1 VWFSLGE
8 NHEKAFCSGVHHCE
22 AAPTVS
28 GIDPV
33 FLSYDKAAAE
43 LSSSPVVIA
52 RERRS
57 HEDRKPMVNYLE
69 LPVGEK
75 SPEVINAV
83 IEIPAE
89 GINKYEYDKTL
100 HVFRLDRNLY
110 SPVHY
115 PGDYGFIPSTLSEDG
130 DPLDVLVLV
139 DAPSFPGCVMQVRPI
154 GLLEMLDQGVPDEK
168 VLAVG
173 KNNPRYADVWNYS
186 EIYPHMLKEMTHFFA
201 IYKDLEGK
209 RVEVKGWH
217 DAAYARTKVVEAAN
231 RFKDNK
237 TAPELGGNR

>member
-1 VWFSLGE
+1 MCLCCGPGPSSSACTSPSFL
-8 NHEKAFCSGVHHCE
+8 CS
-22 AAPTVS
+22 PTSV
-28 GIDPV
+28 PHPL
-33 FLSYDKAAAE
+33 LSYDKAAAE
-43 LSSSPVVIA
+43 PHGQLSRTA
-52 RERRS
+52 
-57 HEDRKPMVNYLE
+57 
-69 LPVGEK
+69 GWEK

-139 DAPSFPGCVMQVRPI
+139 DAPSFVGCVMQVRPI

-173 KNNPRYADVWNYS
+173 KTTPAMPTCGTTRKS
-186 EIYPHMLKEMTHFFA
+186 TLTC
-201 IYKDLEGK
+201 
-209 RVEVKGWH
+209 
-217 DAAYARTKVVEAAN
+217 
-231 RFKDNK
+231 
-237 TAPELGGNR
+237 